1 VAKRTLKELRQ
12 EVYNLLGVE
21 AGQFL
26 RKEEI
31 DKALNR
37 AEEELVMDGDLVVKS
52 ATMSTV
58 ADQERYLLPT
68 DLIKVVRVDYDG
80 NKIDRGS
87 IDDVSELDV
96 T

>member
-1 VAKRTLKELRQ
+1 M
-12 EVYNLLGVE
+12 GVE
-21 AGQFL
+21 SEQYL

-37 AEEELVMDGDLVVKS
+37 AEEELVLEGDLAVKS

-58 ADQERYLLPT
+58 ADQERYLLPS
-68 DLIKVVRVDYDG
+68 DLVKVIRVDYDG
-80 NKIDRGS
+80 NKISRGS
-87 IDDVSELDV
+87 IDDISELDV